1 MTAFTTLKPMKQYVL
16 VTLFFIVGTINAQ
29 TFFHRSYSSVSCAL
43 MEANVAW
50 SEMDQTFV
58 ISTLEYNAQGV
69 PHLRV
74 IKTDQQGYPVWS
86 ERFVTGD
93 ITRTNIVV
101 DPAGMIYTVNCTGG
115 INSSTDISYIVT
127 AITPWGTIG
136 WSNEYQTG
144 SDLDYDKPSISI
156 LADGNLLITESVW
169 GHVGFL
175 KISSSGTLIQAVSI
189 AENIPNEIK
198 TPGFASAVAPD
209 GSFLFTGKRGPDI
222 LLARTDDQGNLL
234 WARQWNAGIN
244 YYHTK
249 AICALS
255 DGSSIM
261 GGFEEAGPFLMKV
274 DASGYIIWY
283 KTFLAYGTVRQ
294 IVQLNVNEFIVH
306 CESYEG
312 DITLLKVDGNGTIL
326 NAMKMAADNVISY
339 SCGSVCVT
347 PQGKISWVG
356 NYLADAS
363 GEKGIT
369 QVIMDSFNAVGC
381 GMQIIYPTSYPSP
394 VPPLPLT
401 SNVFSN
407 SQVII
412 TAPFSGSIASNALGY
427 LDFCWV
433 VAVPAILPSGY
444 EFTIQNSSA
453 EKGSAVTFAFG
464 TYRGDVMYYVVDAAG
479 REVINR
485 DISYS
490 GGMQAIDNSDQLAP
504 GIYIMTAVINGE
516 THSKKFVIR

>member
-1 MTAFTTLKPMKQYVL
+1 M
-16 VTLFFIVGTINAQ
+16 VGTVSAQ
-29 TFFHRSYSSVSCAL
+29 TFFQRSYSSVSCAL

-50 SEMDQTFV
+50 SDLDQTFV
-58 ISTLEYNAQGV
+58 ISTLEYSVSSV
-69 PHLRV
+69 PYLRV

-86 ERFVTGD
+86 ERFLTGD

-127 AITPWGTIG
+127 AITPWGTIN
-136 WSNEYQTG
+136 WSKEYQT
-144 SDLDYDKPSISI
+144 SSELDYDQPSISI

-175 KISSSGTLIQAVSI
+175 KITPSGALIKAVSI
-189 AENIPNEIK
+189 AENTPNEIK

-222 LLARTDDQGNLL
+222 LLARADDQGNLL

-244 YYHTK
+244 YYQTK
-249 AICALS
+249 TICALG

-274 DASGYIIWY
+274 DANGNSLWY
-283 KTFLAYGTVRQ
+283 KTFLGYGTVRR

-306 CESYEG
+306 CESNEG

-326 NAMKMAADNVISY
+326 NAILMAADNDISY
-339 SCGSVCVT
+339 SAGSVCIT

-356 NYLADAS
+356 NYLVNS
-363 GEKGIT
+363 TGEKGIT
-369 QVIMDSFNAVGC
+369 QFIMDSFSATGC
-381 GMQIIYPTSYPSP
+381 GMQTIYPVSYPSSE
-394 VPPLPLT
+394 PPLPLI
-401 SNVFSN
+401 SNVLCN
-407 SQVII
+407 DQVII
-412 TAPFSGSIASNALGY
+412 TAPFGGSTASNPLGY

-433 VAVPAILPSGY
+433 VAVPAILPPLN
-444 EFTIQNSSA
+444 EFTIQNSPA
-453 EKGSAVTFAFG
+453 EEGVTVTFALG
-464 TYRGDVMYYVVDAAG
+464 TYRGDLVYYVVDAFG
-479 REVINR
+479 REVINKE
-485 DISYS
+485 ISYS
-490 GGMQAIDNSDQLAP
+490 GGMQPIDNSDKLAP
-504 GIYIMTAVINGE
+504 GIYLMTTVSNGE
-516 THSKKFVIR
+516 TQCKKFVIK